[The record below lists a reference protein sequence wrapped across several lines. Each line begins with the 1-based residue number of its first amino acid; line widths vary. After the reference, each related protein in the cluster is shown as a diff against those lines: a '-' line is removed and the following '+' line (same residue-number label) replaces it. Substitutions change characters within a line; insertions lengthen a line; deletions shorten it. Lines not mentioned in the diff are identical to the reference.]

1 MKTAQ
6 NKQTPR
12 ARVRMDSVIARMA
25 NEHSRCAEYYRNA
38 TSDPHNINL
47 SLLMMHSDIA
57 AIYSKIANKT
67 RGRI

>member
-1 MKTAQ
+1 
-6 NKQTPR
+6 
-12 ARVRMDSVIARMA
+12 MDSVIARMA

-38 TSDPHNINL
+38 TRDPHNINL